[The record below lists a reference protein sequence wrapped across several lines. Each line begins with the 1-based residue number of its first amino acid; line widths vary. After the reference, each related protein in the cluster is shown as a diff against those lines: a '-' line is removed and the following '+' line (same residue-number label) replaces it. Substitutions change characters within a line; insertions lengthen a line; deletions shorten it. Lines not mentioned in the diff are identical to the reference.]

1 MEYFASAAF
10 ALEGIAAQELRQ
22 MGITPSIQENRVFF
36 SGGEKLLARACI
48 GMRSADRIYR
58 HIVSGRAESFDALFD
73 LTYSAQWQ
81 EIISRYGR
89 INVSAACSRSQ
100 LMSVPDI
107 QSIVKKG
114 IIKKLQNKYRQ
125 NTFDETGEVYSV
137 FASIQ
142 NNHAVIALD
151 ACGAGLHKRGYRIKN
166 VPAPLRETTAA
177 ALLEI
182 IGYKGGPLYDPF
194 CGSGTTAIEGALKAF
209 NIAPGLNRSFE
220 SERWMGSNRQV
231 WLDERERAAAN
242 KRPIEKGLIIASD
255 ISEDMLAAARFHAAR
270 AGVAEGIKFLRR
282 QVSEFESS
290 GKGFLIT
297 NPPYG
302 KRLADIN
309 SARAVYKDM
318 SLSIRPLLNEIS
330 LGVITPDGEFE
341 RIFGRRAVKK
351 RRIFNGNIQCN
362 YYMYY

>member
-1 MEYFASAAF
+1 
-10 ALEGIAAQELRQ
+10 
-22 MGITPSIQENRVFF
+22 
-36 SGGEKLLARACI
+36 
-48 GMRSADRIYR
+48 MRSADRIYR
-58 HIVSGRAESFDALFD
+58 HIISGSAESFDALFD
-73 LTYSAQWQ
+73 LTYSAPWQ
-81 EIISRYGR
+81 EIISRHGR

-114 IIKKLQNKYRQ
+114 IIKKLQSKYRQ

-166 VPAPLRETTAA
+166 VQAPLRETTAA

-182 IGYKGGPLYDPF
+182 IGYKYGPLYDPF
-194 CGSGTTAIEGALKAF
+194 CGSGTIAIEGALMAHD
-209 NIAPGLNRSFE
+209 IAPGINRSFE
-220 SERWMGSNRQV
+220 CENWMGSDKSAWMR
-231 WLDERERAAAN
+231 ERERAEAN
-242 KRPIEKGLIIASD
+242 EKKIEKDLIIASD
-255 ISEDMLAAARFHAAR
+255 ISEDMIETARYHAKR
-270 AGVAEGIKFLRR
+270 AGVAEAIRFLRR
-282 QVSEFESS
+282 PVSKFDS
-290 GKGFLIT
+290 GRGVMVT

-318 SLSIRPLLNEIS
+318 AMSIRPLLNEIS
-330 LGVITPDGEFE
+330 LGVITPDGDFE

-362 YYMYY
+362 YYIYL